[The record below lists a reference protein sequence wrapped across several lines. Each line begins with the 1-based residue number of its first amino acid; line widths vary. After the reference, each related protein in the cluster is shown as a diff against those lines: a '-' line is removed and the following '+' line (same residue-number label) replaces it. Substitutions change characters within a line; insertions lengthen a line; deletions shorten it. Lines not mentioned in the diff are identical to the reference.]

1 MFKKTRRKIVASIM
15 SILVLVWVGTLGIIY
30 TSSYLE
36 MSKQNRRMLK
46 AHSDMFVI
54 HQTMNP
60 LRPEKP
66 IPDGINHGFADSPM
80 FNLSTF
86 YTVVVSKSGE
96 IIETKND
103 KPSVHSDKD
112 LQALALQIIEN
123 GKTNGKVNN
132 LIFYMAEKGGFR
144 LVSFMDNTLINENA
158 STLIRYTFIFGGV
171 ALLIFFFVSL
181 LLAEKIVKPVEKS
194 YKKQKQFISDAGHEL
209 KTPVSIV
216 GVNAELL
223 SREIGQ
229 SQWLSNIQYE
239 NERMGIL
246 VTQML
251 ELART
256 ENTEAQTEHIDL
268 SRLTDGEALPFESI
282 AFEKGFTLNTEI
294 KSGITVIGNS
304 TQLKQLVSILL
315 DNAIRH
321 GESSSTIDLTLTKS
335 HGNARLSVINKGE
348 EIPKEQQE
356 QLFDR
361 FYRADTARNSDDM
374 HYGLGLAIAKSI
386 VAKHNGSIEIRCDG
400 GLVEFRVQIPIAN

>member
-36 MSKQNRRMLK
+36 MTEQNRRMLK

-60 LRPEKP
+60 LPPEKP

-86 YTVVVSKSGE
+86 YTVVVSENGE
-96 IIETKND
+96 IIEIKND
-103 KPSVHSDKD
+103 KPSVHSDED
-112 LQALALQIIEN
+112 LQALALQIIESSKTS
-123 GKTNGKVNN
+123 GKINN
-132 LIFYMAEKGGFR
+132 LIFYMAEKDGFR

-158 STLIRYTFIFGGV
+158 STLIRYTFIFGGA

-181 LLAEKIVKPVEKS
+181 LLAEKIVKPVEVS

-229 SQWLSNIQYE
+229 NQWLANIQYE

-268 SRLTDGEALPFESI
+268 SRLADGEALPFESI

-321 GESSSTIDLTLTKS
+321 GESASTISLTLTKS

-361 FYRADTARNSDDM
+361 FYRADMARNSDDK

-386 VAKHNGSIEIRCDG
+386 VAKHNGSIEIHCVG